1 MRVRDSGLDRAEVPP
16 LRLLIVDDE
25 RAVAESMAAIFRLAG
40 HESYF
45 ATSPVE
51 GLALARKVQ
60 PQLLITDVVMPVET
74 GIQLAIKVQRIF
86 PNCKVLL
93 MSGQAETS
101 NLIDEAEDQGYRFE
115 IVAKPIWPPDLIDMA
130 VRIVNQLASEAAG
143 AS

>member
-1 MRVRDSGLDRAEVPP
+1 M
-16 LRLLIVDDE
+16 RLLIVDDE

-40 HESYF
+40 HEPYF

-51 GLALARKVQ
+51 GLALSRRVQ
-60 PQLLITDVVMPVET
+60 PQLLITDVVMPGET
-74 GIQLAIKVQRIF
+74 GIQLAIKIQKVF

-101 NLIDEAEDQGYRFE
+101 NLIDEAEEQGYRFE

-130 VRIVNQLASEAAG
+130 VRIVSETNSEAAG

>member
-1 MRVRDSGLDRAEVPP
+1 M
-16 LRLLIVDDE
+16 RLLIVDDE

-40 HESYF
+40 HEPYF
-45 ATSPVE
+45 AISPVE

-60 PQLLITDVVMPVET
+60 PQLLITDVVMPGQT
-74 GIQLAIKVQRIF
+74 GIELAINIQKIL

-101 NLIDEAEDQGYRFE
+101 NLIDQAENQGYCFE

-130 VRIVNQLASEAAG
+130 VRIVNQPNSEAAG